1 MVVVDGTR
9 PSSSRTSRSMGV
21 CMEMKGRGELT
32 DRGGALK
39 GAVSTGTSTYTKAD
53 TSEPTQLGPQ
63 KALITQQ

>member
-1 MVVVDGTR
+1 
-9 PSSSRTSRSMGV
+9 
-21 CMEMKGRGELT
+21 MEMKGRGELT

-63 KALITQQ
+63 KALITRQ